1 MSSENS
7 ILYTLPVAIVS
18 ALITLITSYIAIFIV
33 HHFATPEIDESLPP
47 TKCTLGPSPT
57 NSQMT
62 SNYTK
67 SWISM
72 PANSPRITSAASAT
86 RARSSSRAL
95 RPKKIFTYLSSSIAI
110 FNALNTAFNTVY
122 CVWLVVDPPQNDELF
137 IFHPSHTQ
145 RVTSTV
151 SWYIAKI
158 LFVWMLCFRLYHSF
172 KGSVFRVDK
181 RFILFLSIT
190 NTIVAPVGLCI
201 AYWAVYTQQHQI
213 IEELAFNVWR
223 ILYQVTVFVILYMF
237 CKRLLQLVVNDELFI
252 VMKAHEKGST
262 TLTCDGFS
270 LERQQSMRISDEFLE
285 VITRHSLLILT
296 VSMTVAMTT
305 FCFAGFRFIFLPQT
319 CMTLLI
325 PMNMAAVDSLV
336 TSVCVLCL
344 FPLGGRVYSVLCR
357 CPNACLKKVCSFC
370 AKRTIY

>member
-57 NSQMT
+57 NSQM
-62 SNYTK
+62 TK

-137 IFHPSHTQ
+137 IFHPSHTH

-151 SWYIAKI
+151 SWYIAKV
-158 LFVWMLCFRLYHSF
+158 LFVWMLGFRLYGSF
-172 KGSVFRVDK
+172 KGSVFHVNK

-201 AYWAVYTQQHQI
+201 AYWAVYEQHHPI
-213 IEELAFNVWR
+213 IAELAFNIWR
-223 ILYQVTVFVILYMF
+223 IFYQVTVFIILYMF
-237 CKRLLQLVVNDELFI
+237 CKRLLQLVVDDEIL
-252 VMKAHEKGST
+252 HT
-262 TLTCDGFS
+262 TRDV
-270 LERQQSMRISDEFLE
+270 ERQQSMRISDEFLE

-305 FCFAGFRFIFLPQT
+305 FCFAGYRFLFLPQT
-319 CMTLLI
+319 YMTLLI

-344 FPLGGRVYSVLCR
+344 FPLGGAVYSVLCHY
-357 CPNACLKKVCSFC
+357 PNSCLKKVCSFC
-370 AKRTIY
+370 AKRTLTEFE

>member
-1 MSSENS
+1 MMFDDN
-7 ILYTLPVAIVS
+7 IFYTLPVAIVS
-18 ALITLITSYIAIFIV
+18 ALITLITSYIAIFII
-33 HHFATPEIDESLPP
+33 HHFATPEQDESLPP
-47 TKCTLGPSPT
+47 TKCTISPT
-57 NSQMT
+57 NSEATLSPTTMPSAPT
-62 SNYTK
+62 KCVRAPSSSN
-67 SWISM
+67 SDL
-72 PANSPRITSAASAT
+72 
-86 RARSSSRAL
+86 RAR
-95 RPKKIFTYLSSSIAI
+95 RPTKIFRYLSSFIAI

-137 IFHPSHTQ
+137 IFHPSHTH

-151 SWYIAKI
+151 SWYIAKV
-158 LFVWMLCFRLYHSF
+158 LFVWMLGFRLYGSF
-172 KGSVFRVDK
+172 KGSVFHVNK